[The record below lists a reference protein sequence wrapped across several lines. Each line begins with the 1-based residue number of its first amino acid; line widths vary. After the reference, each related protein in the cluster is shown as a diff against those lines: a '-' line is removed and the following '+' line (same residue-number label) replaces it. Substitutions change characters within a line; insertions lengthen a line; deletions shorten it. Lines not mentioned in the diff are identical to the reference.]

1 MRVDL
6 WRAAHWWTSTLVLV
20 VVLLGLVSCRAAS
33 GESRE
38 AVYVIQPGSAARLAK
53 GEAVS
58 MLPSPITL
66 NLGKADVLVIQND
79 DSEAVVIEGIK
90 LAPGQRA
97 TQRFYT
103 PGTFE
108 LVCAGAGHSETVRI
122 IVEPASK

>member
-1 MRVDL
+1 MPGEA
-6 WRAAHWWTSTLVLV
+6 WRIVRGCVGAVAV
-20 VVLLGLVSCRAAS
+20 VVALLGLVGCRTAS
-33 GESRE
+33 EAERQ

-53 GEAVS
+53 GEPVS

-79 DSEAVVIEGIK
+79 DSESVVIEGIK

-108 LVCAGAGHSETVRI
+108 LVCAGAGHSETIRI